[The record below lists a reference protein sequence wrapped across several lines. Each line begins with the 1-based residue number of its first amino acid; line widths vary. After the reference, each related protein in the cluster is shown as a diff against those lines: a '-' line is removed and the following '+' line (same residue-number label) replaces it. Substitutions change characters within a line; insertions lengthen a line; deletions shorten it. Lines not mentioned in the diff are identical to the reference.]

1 MAGQSYVDK
10 AGATTNAYTVV
21 PIIEKTIDRL
31 SRRSSVF
38 GGLGMDAEGRD
49 RLVKTHDIAGEGEYD
64 VATSSCIQTKEVT
77 VGDEVRFTLMEDF
90 KGKPTHG
97 AAAVKAGDYP
107 AMKHDLVRLNVFHS
121 PEYPFWSEM
130 DQQRFA
136 NLIANMEPEY
146 QQQIGRYMGDWTDFL
161 GLQACFCGADRG
173 LLLTSDGG
181 LGMKL
186 MNAASA
192 GDAISC
198 KNTFV
203 GSDGL
208 IAWNDTRA
216 TFESSVG
223 HAIYGLSD
231 AATKGFSL
239 NAHEKILSVIQSNK
253 RFKEVEF
260 MGKTLRAV
268 ALADPWLIKRMMTRG
283 TTATTNIS
291 DWVQLM
297 KDADVRGP
305 KNRAIDRDQALLIDK
320 ILYIPTDW
328 MRAFRPYG
336 DDNVQP
342 TYGVGLASTYDPK
355 DFIDIV
361 ETTSSPTGASM
372 NKCSI
377 VYMGAGA
384 VLHAA
389 CSKLY
394 GAGTQAPK
402 KNGRIWFTPRFGEHG
417 IGGGWAAHMKIGF
430 KRYEPMANDGRTAYH
445 NDSMLVAHFYDPG
458 PGKAFAS

>member
-1 MAGQSYVDK
+1 MD
-10 AGATTNAYTVV
+10 
-21 PIIEKTIDRL
+21 
-31 SRRSSVF
+31 SS
-38 GGLGMDAEGRD
+38 GRD

-64 VATSSCIQTKEVT
+64 VATSSCIQTKEIT
-77 VGDEVRFTLMEDF
+77 VGDEVRFTLIEDF

-97 AAAVKAGDYP
+97 SAAVRAGDYP
-107 AMKHDLVRLNVFHS
+107 NMKHDHVRINVFHS

-161 GLQACFCGADRG
+161 GLQSCFCGADRG

-181 LGMKL
+181 LGMQL
-186 MNAASA
+186 MNAAAA

-198 KNTFV
+198 KNTYV
-203 GSDGL
+203 GGTGL
-208 IAWNDTRA
+208 IPWNDTRA
-216 TFESSVG
+216 TFEAAIG
-223 HAIYGLSD
+223 TAIYGLSD

-239 NAHEKILSVIQSNK
+239 NAHEKILSIIQSNN

-260 MGKTLRAV
+260 MGKRLRAV
-268 ALADPWLIKRMMTRG
+268 ALADPWLIKRFLNRG
-283 TTATTNIS
+283 MS
-291 DWVQLM
+291 SGDWLTILR
-297 KDADVRGP
+297 DADVRGP
-305 KNRAIDRDQALLIDK
+305 KNGAIDRDQAVIIDK
-320 ILYIPTDW
+320 VLYIPVDW

-336 DDNVQP
+336 DNAAQP

-355 DFIDIV
+355 DFIDTV
-361 ETTSSPTGASM
+361 ETTSSPTGAAM
-372 NKCSI
+372 KKCSI
-377 VYMGAGA
+377 IYMGAGA
-384 VLHAA
+384 VLHGA

-402 KNGRIWFTPRFGEHG
+402 KNGRVWFTPRYGEHG

-430 KRYEPMANDGRTAYH
+430 KRYEPKAEDGRTAYH

-458 PGKAFAS
+458 PGVSFAA